1 MNCCIA
7 LFYFNFCVLGIFIV
21 IIWILSFGFDQLCL
35 VPYSYSV
42 SVSVLSRFM
51 VTFIGLILSYI
62 VQLPIEFVYMAFS
75 FLLLKKY
82 YFLVNSES
90 IISGIENN
98 VCFGFIVLDLFG
110 MKRFHF

>member
-51 VTFIGLILSYI
+51 VTFIGLILLYI
-62 VQLPIEFVYMAFS
+62 VQLPIEFVYMAFFFFVRIFS
-75 FLLLKKY
+75 Y
-82 YFLVNSES
+82 
-90 IISGIENN
+90 
-98 VCFGFIVLDLFG
+98 
-110 MKRFHF
+110 